1 MLLVL
6 YNITTRKDM
15 NNIASN
21 TTDVQQTANAG
32 NAGSASG
39 EPRYLVPDKK
49 HRVRRSGPAMR
60 IIGNLFI
67 VVGLLTLLG
76 IGGYYG
82 YTEWDNQQYRQKL
95 VQNFGE
101 NAYDPAVVTAPA
113 TAVPTAPVEPEIAN
127 LSNGGV
133 SNILGIVN
141 QLPAEIDTSPPV
153 RLYLPGVG
161 IDTKVVPVGWDMIP
175 APNGQGIRAEWQ
187 VADFAV
193 GHHKG
198 SANPG
203 QPGNVV
209 LSGHV
214 DYKGQVFKELHNS
227 KKGDE
232 VIMYTEKGQY
242 LYVITDMVL
251 VKEVGVPDEQKKRN
265 AAYMN
270 PTPDPT
276 LTMITCWPYGIDDHR
291 LIVIAKPYQSSLTT
305 QSEFTIR

>member
-1 MLLVL
+1 
-6 YNITTRKDM
+6 M
-15 NNIASN
+15 NNVATT
-21 TTDVQQTANAG
+21 TTDVQQG
-32 NAGSASG
+32 ASLG
-39 EPRYLVPDKK
+39 ATPEEAQRLVSNKK
-49 HRVRRSGPAMR
+49 HRTRRSGSAMR

-67 VVGLLTLLG
+67 AVGLLTLLG

-82 YTEWDNQQYRQKL
+82 YTEWGNQQVRERL
-95 VQNFGE
+95 VKTFGE
-101 NAYDPAVVTAPA
+101 NAYEPAVVIAQA
-113 TAVPTAPVEPEIAN
+113 TAVPTAVAEAGITNLSGGDVSKIFGVVNKAPVE
-127 LSNGGV
+127 V
-133 SNILGIVN
+133 
-141 QLPAEIDTSPPV
+141 DTSPPV
-153 RLYLPGVG
+153 RLHLPGVG

-175 APNGQGIRAEWQ
+175 APNGQGMRAEWQ

-214 DYKGQVFKELHNS
+214 DYKGEVFRELHKS
-227 KKGDE
+227 TKGDE
-232 VIMYTEKGQY
+232 VIMYTDKGQY

-251 VKEVGVPDEQKKRN
+251 VKEVGVPDEQKRRN

-270 PTPDPT
+270 PTPDST

-291 LIVIAKPYQSSLTT
+291 LIVIAKPYQSSLTA